1 MHSGRVVIMDSGF
14 CVLQALIELLLVGVY
29 SSAVIKKRR
38 YWPKY
43 IDGEGIHQH
52 FQTKEVGQC
61 DSLPETLSGKAFSI
75 FCMKK
80 ENYTMKL
87 MATYGALV
95 EIDGSKTLRS
105 LTAVN
110 GEKFIKLFNYA
121 ESFYNHFKFH
131 HQVHDHNNYWHSPL
145 SLEESWATKD
155 WKHWVLLFIISL
167 VEVNEIG
174 RAHV

>member
-1 MHSGRVVIMDSGF
+1 MHSGRLVIMDSGF
-14 CVLQALIELLLVGVY
+14 CVLLALTELLLVGVY

-38 YWPKY
+38 YWAKY
-43 IDGEGIHQH
+43 IDEEGVSQN

-61 DSLPETLSGKAFSI
+61 DSLLGTLSSKAFSI
-75 FCMKK
+75 FCIKE

-105 LTAVN
+105 LNAVN
-110 GEKFIKLFNYA
+110 GEKFIRLFNYF
-121 ESFYNHFKFH
+121 EIFHNHFKFCH
-131 HQVHDHNNYWHSPL
+131 KVDDHNNSRHSPL

-155 WKHWVLLFIISL
+155 
-167 VEVNEIG
+167 
-174 RAHV
+174 